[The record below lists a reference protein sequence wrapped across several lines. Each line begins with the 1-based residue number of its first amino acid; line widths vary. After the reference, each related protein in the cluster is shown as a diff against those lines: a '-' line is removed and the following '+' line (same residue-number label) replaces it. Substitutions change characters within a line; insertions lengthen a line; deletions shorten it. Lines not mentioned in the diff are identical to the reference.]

1 MTNRGRFQAQGNGV
15 EKSATWATNND
26 FYKDEGIERVDDLQA
41 QLTAIEYNERNI
53 ALQKA
58 RNFVNFAPAE
68 GHFGQLK
75 KSFHNNIQQRR
86 IRVDLEINAGA
97 AFLTR
102 PLP

>member
-15 EKSATWATNND
+15 EKSAPWATNND
-26 FYKDEGIERVDDLQA
+26 FYKDNGIERIDNLEA
-41 QLTAIEYNERNI
+41 QLTAVELYERNI

-58 RNFVNFAPAE
+58 RSFVNFAPAE

-86 IRVDLEINAGA
+86 IRIDLEINAGK